1 MKDNQLSSPGRLIA
15 RMVIPLLL
23 FASSAK
29 AGWELTFQD
38 EFSGASLDRTKW
50 KTKDLWGNQTLPG
63 NNEKQCYV
71 DDAFSQSGGILSIS
85 AIEKHIPKA
94 QCRTAK
100 ADMHYASGMLTT
112 AGCNKWEK
120 GPHCASLRKF
130 SQAYGYFEIRAKFP
144 KGKGF
149 WPAFWLVPDDGAW
162 PPEIDVVEWLGHEVK
177 TAHMTL
183 HFNDAGGKHKKA
195 PGVYVGPDFSQ
206 DFHTFAVDW
215 RPGLLIWYV
224 DGVERHRVAGPTVP
238 SQPMYLLVNLAVGG
252 YWPGN
257 PNANTPFPSRME
269 VDYLRVY
276 KRTEDRSDSAHPP
289 PPGRR

>member
-1 MKDNQLSSPGRLIA
+1 MTKPQLARLGLWLA
-15 RMVIPLLL
+15 GMAIPFLL
-23 FASSAK
+23 FPAPAL
-29 AGWELTFQD
+29 AGWQMTFQD
-38 EFSGASLDRTKW
+38 EFDSGSLDRTKW

-71 DDAFSQSGGILSIS
+71 DDAFTQTGGILSIT
-85 AIEKHIPKA
+85 ATKRQTPKA

-100 ADMHYASGMLTT
+100 ADMQYASGMLTT

-120 GPHCASLRKF
+120 GPHCTSLQKF
-130 SQAYGYFEIRAKFP
+130 SQAYGYFEFRAKFP

-149 WPAFWLVPDDGAW
+149 WPAFWLVPEDGAW

-183 HFNDAGGKHKKA
+183 HFNDAAGKHKKS
-195 PGVYVGPDFSQ
+195 GGEYVGPDFSR

-215 RPGLLIWYV
+215 RPGLLIWYI
-224 DGVERHRVAGPTVP
+224 DGVERHRVTGPTVP

-257 PNANTPFPSRME
+257 PDANTPFPSRME
-269 VDYLRVY
+269 VDYVRVY
-276 KRTEDRSDSAHPP
+276 KRTDGATDSAHPP
-289 PPGRR
+289 APERR